1 MNSADENEQREEKAF
16 QAARAESAQAERDF
30 IEAEGGSVD
39 DATFAAM
46 TGCTVS
52 DLDEWEASASCL
64 ALRWKGSRLWPTW
77 QVRDGRILAGIPQ
90 VVQGLRR
97 RGFSPWTIASVIL
110 SDEPD
115 PMSDASCL
123 DFLRRGDVATAL
135 QSVVLYGNM
144 GR

>member
-1 MNSADENEQREEKAF
+1 MNSADENEQREEEAF
-16 QAARAESAQAERDF
+16 QAARTESLQAERDLV
-30 IEAEGGSVD
+30 EAEGGSVD
-39 DATFAAM
+39 DAAFAAM
-46 TGCTVS
+46 MGCPVS
-52 DLDEWEASASCL
+52 ELDGWEASATCL
-64 ALRWKGSRLWPTW
+64 ALQWKGSRLWPTW
-77 QVRDGRILAGIPQ
+77 QVRDGRILTGIPQ

-115 PMSDASCL
+115 PTSDASCL

-135 QSVVLYGNM
+135 QSVVRFGNM